1 MIGFDEALALLLAEA
16 APLGIETVPITE
28 AHGRLLAEPVV
39 AQVDSPP
46 ADVSAMDGYAVREA
60 DLGGGPLRLI
70 GASYPGDGFVG
81 AIGAG
86 ECVRIFTGAPLPAGA
101 DRVIV
106 QEIVRRDADAVHVE
120 GQWEARH
127 IRPRAS
133 DFAVGDTLVEAGRR
147 LDPRALV
154 AAAGAD
160 LGEVAV
166 ARRPGVAI
174 LGTGDELV
182 APGEARARPGFIPE
196 SVSIGVAALVAEWGG
211 VAVSRERLPDVEEAI
226 RAAAGHA
233 IAAADVVVV
242 TGGAS
247 VGEKDYAKAVL
258 AGLGLDL
265 IFSKIAIKPGKP
277 VWFGR
282 VGGTLALG
290 LPGNPT
296 SALITARLF
305 LAPLL
310 AGLGGGDPA
319 AATCWEEM
327 PLAGPLPPTGDRETF
342 VRAVV
347 SDGAARPL
355 SNQDSGS
362 QRTLAA
368 AEVVVRRLVGAPAI
382 PVGEAVAV
390 MRL

>member
-1 MIGFDEALALLLAEA
+1 MISFDEALALLLAEA
-16 APLGIETVPITE
+16 KPLGAETLEIDG
-28 AHGRLLAEPVV
+28 AHGRVLAEAVV

-60 DLGGGPLRLI
+60 DLGPPLRLI
-70 GASYPGDGFVG
+70 GTAYPGAAFDGAV
-81 AIGAG
+81 GAG
-86 ECVRIFTGAPLPAGA
+86 ECVRIFTGGPIPSGA

-106 QEIVRRDADAVHVE
+106 QEIVRREGDAVHVE
-120 GQWEARH
+120 GRWDGRH
-127 IRPRAS
+127 IRARGG
-133 DFAVGDTLVEAGRR
+133 DFVAGDTLVEAGRA
-147 LDPRALV
+147 LDARALV

-160 LGEVAV
+160 LGQLVV
-166 ARRPGVAI
+166 ARRPRVAI

-182 APGEARARPGFIPE
+182 APGEARARPGSIPE
-196 SVSIGVAALVAEWGG
+196 SVSIGVAALVADWGG
-211 VAVSRERLPDVEEAI
+211 AVVSRERLPDIEAVI
-226 RAAAGHA
+226 SAAAENA
-233 IAAADVVVV
+233 VATADVVVV

-247 VGEKDYAKAVL
+247 VGEKDYAKSVFS
-258 AGLGLDL
+258 GIGLDL

-282 VGGTLALG
+282 VGGTLVLG

-310 AGLGGGDPA
+310 AGLGAGDPTT
-319 AATCWEEM
+319 ATRWGEL
-327 PLAGPLPPTGDRETF
+327 PLAAPLPPTGDRETF
-342 VRAVV
+342 VRAIVA
-347 SDGAARPL
+347 DGAARPL

-368 AEVVVRRLVGAPAI
+368 AEVVVRRLAGAPAI
-382 PVGEAVAV
+382 AAGDSVAV